1 MMTPRLRILL
11 ETAALL
17 AMVSIFYALLFIS
30 PELDAAL
37 RAAMG
42 RM

>member
-1 MMTPRLRILL
+1 MSNRIKILT

-17 AMVSIFYALLFIS
+17 AMFAIFYALLFIA

-37 RAAMG
+37 NAAMG
-42 RM
+42 RV